1 MKAGQITAKL
11 RDAVPVRFMENGEEM
26 KRYKNIDI
34 PDSLKKLEIQDFQFD
49 IATDG
54 KITFQLFFEEG
65 ILPDIFPAN
74 RVKMTRAEKA
84 AAKTAAQEHASEP
97 DAQPVIVN
105 ISEPI
110 PIIENMEVKYSLT
123 GERRKELVAAT
134 GKILNVAPVYQA
146 APTFAYTIGNY
157 TIDKNGTLTGL
168 RNEMLVNTLAEQ
180 GFIAE

>member
-26 KRYKNIDI
+26 KRYKKIFDI

-84 AAKTAAQEHASEP
+84 EQRRQRRHASEP

-123 GERRKELVAAT
+123 GERRKELVE
-134 GKILNVAPVYQA
+134 
-146 APTFAYTIGNY
+146 AYRQNPKCRSGISGRTDIRLYHRQLHYRQKRHTNRL
-157 TIDKNGTLTGL
+157 KK
-168 RNEMLVNTLAEQ
+168 
-180 GFIAE
+180 